1 MKYLF
6 LLLGLGLC
14 RPVHAAGLPCAPET
28 AAALEKAG
36 ANRPELERVL
46 EHFRSAADPRELQ
59 AACFLVANMPGHEYI
74 RFELRN
80 SSGAAVPFDPLA
92 YPDYPA
98 MVKAWDEAE
107 ERAGEME
114 WKTLSREPDISSM
127 TAEGL
132 IKNVELAFKAWR
144 EKPWAAGV
152 PYEDFL
158 EYVLPY
164 RGTNEPLEDWRSYF
178 LEKYKNLPSRMKD
191 PGDPLEAAALINDNI
206 KKWFAF
212 DARFYRHPQDQGLA
226 EMLRRRAGRCEDM
239 TNLGIYALRAN
250 GIPAAGDYTPFWA
263 DTGNNH
269 AWNAVVLPG
278 GRSVPFMAAL
288 ANPGVYKLSNR
299 PAKVYRGT
307 FSRQAA
313 APAAFLNGAEPLPK
327 WFREADFAD
336 VTAAYAPA
344 GDIELPM
351 PAPPAGTSR
360 TPYLAVFN
368 SGKWE
373 IIGWGSAAGGR
384 AAFKS
389 FAKGILYMPVYYSSG
404 TVVPAGAPFI
414 YAASGTVRALDAA
427 GPPAAVTVV
436 STTRRTIE
444 HTTDNIAKAYLD
456 SGKMYELYYWRG
468 KGWVQAGSAAA
479 AGAPLTFAGVPGD
492 ALLWL
497 KEKGSKGEER
507 VFTYDG
513 GAQVWW

>member
-1 MKYLF
+1 MNK
-6 LLLGLGLC
+6 LLVLLML
-14 RPVHAAGLPCAPET
+14 AAPAAAAVDLPCPPET
-28 AAALEKAG
+28 VAALEKAG
-36 ANRPELERVL
+36 VNRPELERAL
-46 EHFRSAADPRELQ
+46 EHFRSSADPRELE
-59 AACFLVANMPGHEYI
+59 AACFLVGNMPGHEYI

-80 SSGAAVPFDPLA
+80 SSGMAVAFDPLA
-92 YPDYPA
+92 YADYPA
-98 MVKAWDEAE
+98 MVKAWNEAE
-107 ERAGEME
+107 KKYGEMG

-144 EKPWAAGV
+144 EKPWTTGV
-152 PYEDFL
+152 SYADFL

-164 RGTNEPLEDWRSYF
+164 RGTNEPLEDWRGYF
-178 LEKYKNLPSRMKD
+178 LEKYKDLPSRMKD
-191 PGDPLEAAALINDNI
+191 PRDPQEAAALINDDI
-206 KKWFAF
+206 KKWFSF

-250 GIPAAGDYTPFWA
+250 GIPVAGDYTPYWA

-307 FSRQAA
+307 FSRQTA
-313 APAAFLNGAEPLPK
+313 APSAFLNGSEPLPK
-327 WFREADFAD
+327 WFKEADFAD
-336 VTAAYAPA
+336 VTAAYVPT
-344 GDIELPM
+344 GDIEVRLSS
-351 PAPPAGTSR
+351 PPAGASR

-368 SGKWE
+368 GGNWE

-384 AAFKS
+384 AVFKN

-404 TVVPAGAPFI
+404 TVIPAGEPFI
-414 YAASGTVRALDAA
+414 YTSSGAVRALNAS
-427 GPPAAVTVV
+427 GPVAPVAVV

-444 HTTDNIAKAYLD
+444 HTTDNIARVYLGE
-456 SGKMYELYYWRG
+456 GKTYELYYWRG
-468 KGWVQAGSAAA
+468 KDWVPAGSATA
-479 AGAPLTFAGVPGD
+479 AGAPLTFTGVPED

-497 KEKGSKGEER
+497 KEKGSRGEER
-507 VFTYDG
+507 VFTYDA